1 VVKEM
6 RSYIFTSKER
16 QVIGQFLEG
25 AVGPAN
31 LSVRQIRYRLRRFE
45 ALVEDVQLYLK
56 LKKKF
61 EQQNI

>member
-1 VVKEM
+1 M
-6 RSYIFTSKER
+6 SSCIFISKER

-25 AVGPAN
+25 AVGPAD

-56 LKKKF
+56 FKKKF